1 LEWILGL
8 IEYLAFHDHHQWK
21 SNEICAKRRKNKIE
35 ERKKDEKRLRE
46 KERKEFDRKTSTTSF

>member
-1 LEWILGL
+1 MSLQGG
-8 IEYLAFHDHHQWK
+8 
-21 SNEICAKRRKNKIE
+21 SNDRELVHKGEFSKRRKNKIE